1 MTRDPRLDPHEGD
14 ELSQA
19 GGALRLFID
28 RVTPCEVAYRV
39 VDASGGL
46 NGAYRTRLSNWR
58 MSAPYTCDQPGTESG
73 PGEE

>member
-19 GGALRLFID
+19 GGTLLLLVD
-28 RVTPCEVAYRV
+28 RVTPYEVAYRV

-46 NGAYRTRLSNWR
+46 HGAYRTSLSNWR
-58 MSAPYTCDQPGTESG
+58 LSAPRTREVDDAPDSL
-73 PGEE
+73 P